1 MGGAGLTFWR
11 SVDSVAPAGL
21 ASASLRREAHVDNGG
36 SDRPY
41 DQLVRDLEAC
51 VKDLEE
57 GRLPL
62 ERAIE
67 RFKEGIELAKLAEKR
82 LQDAEGQVNLLL
94 TAESGAQVEQ
104 PFPAAAAEAPRGP
117 RLSTSAPAARP
128 GPAARPPTG
137 SPPGSDDDVPF

>member
-1 MGGAGLTFWR
+1 M
-11 SVDSVAPAGL
+11 DS
-21 ASASLRREAHVDNGG
+21 GG

-41 DQLVRDLEAC
+41 DQLVRELEAC

-94 TAESGAQVEQ
+94 ASESGAEVEE
-104 PFPAAAAEAPRGP
+104 PFPATAPETPRGP
-117 RLSTSAPAARP
+117 RLSTSAPAQR
-128 GPAARPPTG
+128 PAARPAG
-137 SPPGSDDDVPF
+137 GGGRPPDDDVPF

>member
-1 MGGAGLTFWR
+1 MAGG
-11 SVDSVAPAGL
+11 
-21 ASASLRREAHVDNGG
+21 GG
-36 SDRPY
+36 DKPY
-41 DQLVRDLEAC
+41 DQIVRDLEVC

-94 TAESGAQVEQ
+94 TAENGAESEQ
-104 PFPAAAAEAPRGP
+104 PFPAAPQEAPRGP
-117 RLSTSAPAARP
+117 RLSTSAPTGR
-128 GPAARPPTG
+128 PAAAPRP
-137 SPPGSDDDVPF
+137 SPAGGSDDDVPF